1 MTKNDLIQLDGDES
15 QCLESGA
22 RLPSLL
28 TGLALLPLVCSTV
41 SGLGEGHGSVPCRL
55 AHRRLAVM
63 PRWPG
68 EEEEA
73 ASELDVVVDSM
84 DEIREDD
91 RFTPLLR
98 CQVEKLRSVL
108 VRRAFVVQTGPCLLL
123 RCFDADTS
131 S

>member
-15 QCLESGA
+15 QCLEPGA

-55 AHRRLAVM
+55 ADRRLAVM
-63 PRWPG
+63 PRWRG
-68 EEEEA
+68 EEEEEEA
-73 ASELDVVVDSM
+73 ASELDVVDSM

-98 CQVEKLRSVL
+98 CRVEKLRGVI
-108 VRRAFVVQTGPCLLL
+108 VRRA
-123 RCFDADTS
+123 
-131 S
+131 